1 MGSKPVIGATKKGPK
16 KRTHTDPYA
25 GGQASGK
32 QAQPDARQPKRPRMS
47 GALTVEDLVASSLMS
62 DAGLDLP
69 QEPAQ
74 VEAIYE
80 LCHPDAG
87 PPEVPTNSDVRS
99 PEEALLEALALYN
112 AIFPPSRL
120 TRQPVIAVQAT
131 RNAYYREHL
140 YN

>member
-1 MGSKPVIGATKKGPK
+1 MLLPKVKKTASNTGSGWAATEAAMRSKPVIGATKKGPK

-25 GGQASGK
+25 GGKASGK

-47 GALTVEDLVASSLMS
+47 VASTVEDPVASSLMS

-80 LCHPDAG
+80 L
-87 PPEVPTNSDVRS
+87 
-99 PEEALLEALALYN
+99 
-112 AIFPPSRL
+112 
-120 TRQPVIAVQAT
+120 
-131 RNAYYREHL
+131 
-140 YN
+140 